1 MALNLKMNFKTY
13 YSIREVA
20 EMFELNESTLRYW
33 EQEFS
38 FLRPKTSGTAK
49 IRQYQEKDI
58 EQIRLIHNL
67 VKVRG
72 FKISAARDILQKNR
86 KGAETTAKAL
96 SELIEMRTELEKL
109 RDHLEM
115 L

>member
-1 MALNLKMNFKTY
+1 MALNLRRNFKTY

-20 EMFELNESTLRYW
+20 EMFDLNESTLRYW
-33 EQEFS
+33 EQEFT
-38 FLRPKTSGTAK
+38 FLKPKTSGTAK

-58 EQIRLIHNL
+58 EQIKLIHNL

>member
-1 MALNLKMNFKTY
+1 MSFKNILYLCGKIVIIMALNLRRNFKTY

-20 EMFELNESTLRYW
+20 EMFDLNESTLRYW

-38 FLRPKTSGTAK
+38 L
-49 IRQYQEKDI
+49 
-58 EQIRLIHNL
+58 
-67 VKVRG
+67 G

-109 RDHLEM
+109 RDHLDM